1 MIDFTLWDQLLQ
13 KYVKNAQV
21 DYAGWKKESLPLLD
35 QWLLTTQSVSL
46 DSLDSAPGIAFLL
59 NLYNAL
65 TIRQVLQK
73 YPIESIR
80 PTVLGVPN
88 MISFLQF
95 FKQSVHTLN
104 GQSLSLDNIEHDI
117 LRARYDESRIHFALV
132 CASQGCPG
140 LRSHAY
146 RPDKL
151 NAQLAEDAKTFIT
164 NPNKVRYEPTSQTL
178 YCSKIFKWY
187 AEDFL
192 AKADSVV
199 SYIQPYLNVP
209 LPETVR
215 IEYLSYSWQLNDQ
228 RMSS

>member
-1 MIDFTLWDQLLQ
+1 MVDFTLWDQLLQ

-46 DSLDSAPGIAFLL
+46 DLLDSAAGSAFLL

-88 MISFLQF
+88 MVSFLQF
-95 FKQSVHTLN
+95 FKQSIHTLN
-104 GQSLSLDNIEHDI
+104 GQRLSLDNIEHDI

-140 LRSHAY
+140 LRSNAY

-151 NAQLAEDAKTFIT
+151 DAQLAEDAKTFIT